1 MLQTFSSP
9 KHALSVGGTTVKTSE
24 FPLQSVVSFSF
35 IVNLHSRLDKVG
47 FLSTYCMISSSVNTL
62 LQIAISSTYR
72 SGCDGSVGL
81 YQEEKAKKLDPNV
94 MSDSHFFEDLSLPF
108 RYNFNNDP
116 SYVAIRLFHSW
127 TVF

>member
-1 MLQTFSSP
+1 MLHTFSSP

-81 YQEEKAKKLDPNV
+81 YQEEKAKKLERALDICMYEEKKYQITGRDTGVTGAEFADYV
-94 MSDSHFFEDLSLPF
+94 MAKTKSL
-108 RYNFNNDP
+108 
-116 SYVAIRLFHSW
+116 
-127 TVF
+127 